1 MKSGD
6 GERPCRRGRRH
17 SDSGDQNHPNDASRQ
32 RRARHA
38 RKSGH
43 EAADQVMGQ
52 REHGGKRAVRCVLPS
67 VDAEFAEEDRV
78 AVSRTDRERL
88 GHREIARVDQVL
100 DLKVHLEFVGNADA
114 FPDEVSAYSA

>member
-1 MKSGD
+1 
-6 GERPCRRGRRH
+6 
-17 SDSGDQNHPNDASRQ
+17 
-32 RRARHA
+32 
-38 RKSGH
+38 
-43 EAADQVMGQ
+43 MGQ

-114 FPDEVSAYSA
+114 LPDEVSAYSA